1 MTAPKATR
9 ARRSRDAGPSPQ
21 SATPRN
27 LGGVRFVAYLQAMA
41 SEIKAVRNSEK
52 TKLRLMI
59 SALGL
64 LEQVGYRELNL
75 DEVVGNASLA
85 KGTFYIHFPSKDEF
99 LIELATRYV
108 DFEQATIPLRPPA
121 ASPFARLREWL
132 GWYERTFELNV
143 GIIRCI
149 VQMGELSSDMRNLWH
164 RRNGTMVDRVLAGW
178 YPAKGGIDP
187 ELARLSLRLAGG
199 MLDQSLFER
208 YKIQLGVGR
217 EEPKDPALLSE
228 LHVLLAYRAIY
239 GSNPPADELDL
250 TRPLLDWPG

>member
-1 MTAPKATR
+1 MTAPKTSR
-9 ARRSRDAGPSPQ
+9 AKRPRETAPPSS
-21 SATPRN
+21 SAAP
-27 LGGVRFVAYLQAMA
+27 LSAGGVRFVAYLQAMA

-52 TKLRLMI
+52 TKLRLMT

-85 KGTFYIHFPSKDEF
+85 KGTFYIHFPSKEDF

-108 DFEQATIPLRPPA
+108 AFEQATIPLRPPA
-121 ASPFARLREWL
+121 TTAFAQLREWL

-149 VQMGELSSDMRNLWH
+149 VQMAEVNSDMRSLWH
-164 RRNGTMVDRVLAGW
+164 RRNGAMVDRVLAGW
-178 YPAKGGIDP
+178 YPARGGVDP

-208 YKIQLGVGR
+208 YKIQLGPGR

-239 GSNPPADELDL
+239 GANPPEEELNL
-250 TRPLLDWPG
+250 TRPLLGWPG

>member
-9 ARRSRDAGPSPQ
+9 AKRTRDA
-21 SATPRN
+21 SAAPASAAVRN
-27 LGGVRFVAYLQAMA
+27 AGGVRFVAYLQAMA

-59 SALGL
+59 SALNL
-64 LEQVGYRELNL
+64 LEQVGFRELNL
-75 DEVVGNASLA
+75 DEVVGDASLA
-85 KGTFYIHFPSKDEF
+85 KGTFYIHFPSKEDF
-99 LIELATRYV
+99 LIELATRYLE
-108 DFEQATIPLRPPA
+108 FEQATIPLRPPA
-121 ASPFARLREWL
+121 ASPFAQLREWL

-149 VQMGELSSDMRNLWH
+149 VQMAEVSSEMRSLWH

-178 YPAKGGIDP
+178 YPARGGVTP

-208 YKIQLGVGR
+208 YKVQLGPGR
-217 EEPKDPALLSE
+217 EEPEDPALLSE

-239 GSNPPADELDL
+239 GANPPEEELEL
-250 TRPLLDWPG
+250 TKPLLGWPG